1 MSADL
6 AKFHEIRPGKRLAY
20 LKEAGTDGAKAGL
33 IWLGGLRSDMTGTKA
48 EALARHAKS
57 TGRALLRFDYSGH
70 GASDGAFTDAVI
82 SDWLSECEAM
92 FAAHTCGPTVICGSS
107 MGGWLALLLATR
119 LKARVAGLILL
130 APATDMTQK
139 LMWETATD
147 AQRATWMRD
156 GRFVEPSAYAPEDPL
171 IITKALIEDGR
182 QYSML
187 GSEIALSCPV
197 RILQGDAD
205 PDVPW
210 EHALATYQAIRADDC
225 RFTLIKGGDHR
236 LSTPRDLA
244 LLKQTA
250 EELCGM
256 ADNQA
261 GFPRSLK
268 D

>member
-1 MSADL
+1 MSAEL

-20 LKEAGTDGAKAGL
+20 LKEGGKGRAKTGL

-48 EALARHAKS
+48 EALASHAKA

-92 FAAHTCGPTVICGSS
+92 FAAHTSGPTVICGSS
-107 MGGWLALLLATR
+107 MGGWLALLLAMR

-130 APATDMTQK
+130 APATDMTEK
-139 LMWETATD
+139 LIWAKASQ
-147 AQRATWMRD
+147 AQRETLMRE
-156 GRFVEPSAYAPEDPL
+156 GRFVEPSAYSPDDPL

-182 QYSML
+182 QYSLM
-187 GSEIALSCPV
+187 GAEIPLSCPV

-210 EHALATYQAIRADDC
+210 EHGLATYQAIRADDC

-236 LSTPRDLA
+236 LSTMRELA
-244 LLKQTA
+244 LLTQTA
-250 EELCGM
+250 EELCRLG
-256 ADNQA
+256 DNQA
-261 GFPRSLK
+261 GG
-268 D
+268 

>member
-1 MSADL
+1 MSAEL
-6 AKFHEIRPGKRLAY
+6 AKFHEIRPGRRLAY
-20 LKEAGTDGAKAGL
+20 LKKAGTDSAKTGL

-48 EALARHAKS
+48 ETLAHHAKS
-57 TGRALLRFDYSGH
+57 AGRALLRFDYSGH

-92 FAAHTCGPTVICGSS
+92 FAAHTTGPTVICGSS

-119 LKARVAGLILL
+119 LKERVAGLILL
-130 APATDMTQK
+130 APATDMTEK
-139 LMWETATD
+139 LMWEKATPD
-147 AQRATWMRD
+147 QRERLMRE
-156 GRFVEPSAYAPEDPL
+156 GRFEEPSAYSPDDPL

-187 GSEIALSCPV
+187 GGEIKLSCPV

-210 EHALATYQAIRADDC
+210 EHGLATYQAIRAEDC

-244 LLKQTA
+244 LLTQTA

-256 ADNQA
+256 GD
-261 GFPRSLK
+261 
-268 D
+268 